1 MTPNGAV
8 FLPVM
13 GDTRMGSVGVR
24 HAVLLAVV
32 ILLALIGM
40 VSMGLAASGREPA
53 AAPAARLDAAVHAS
67 WTGLPLREWAAR
79 MTTLAGLPIIL
90 DRRIDPMRPV
100 TLTGRGETVGTVL
113 DRVAAETGAT
123 VDEVGSTIW
132 LVPLDRTGQA
142 ARAAADRQL
151 RMAKLPPPLRRTL
164 TATAPLTW
172 PAGARPGDLVDR
184 LATAARL
191 ALDGLDTIPHDHL
204 PANALPSLS
213 LAERLDLV
221 LAQVDRRIVWTDRG
235 GRIVAIDMEVS
246 TEVSAAPVSAGAGPA
261 RRPEPGRGADERAG
275 GGRTAAGRASKS
287 RDEYTLRLEAPLEEA
302 LAALARQLDLDVDLD
317 VASLTAHGIAPGEIV
332 RADVTGV
339 SRDALFD
346 AILQPVGLSW
356 RVEGRTL
363 RVFAGGDE
371 VVTAK

>member
-1 MTPNGAV
+1 MG
-8 FLPVM
+8 PV
-13 GDTRMGSVGVR
+13 GGR

-32 ILLALIGM
+32 ILLAVTGM
-40 VSMGLAASGREPA
+40 VSLGPAASGREPS
-53 AAPAARLDAAVHAS
+53 AAPAAGLDAAVHAS

-123 VDEVGSTIW
+123 VEEVGSTIW
-132 LVPLDRTGQA
+132 IVPLDRTGQA

-191 ALDGLDTIPHDHL
+191 ELDGRAAIPHDHL

-221 LAQVDRRIVWTDRG
+221 LAQVDRRIVWNDRG
-235 GRIVAIDMEVS
+235 GRIVAIDEEV
-246 TEVSAAPVSAGAGPA
+246 GAEPA
-261 RRPEPGRGADERAG
+261 RRTPAARKSAGRTPAGSTPGR
-275 GGRTAAGRASKS
+275 

-302 LAALARQLDLDVDLD
+302 LAALARQLDLEFELD
-317 VASLTAHGIAPGEIV
+317 TASLTAHGIARGEIV
-332 RADVTGV
+332 RADVTDV

-356 RVEGRTL
+356 LIEGRTL
-363 RVFAGGDE
+363 RVFAGGDGE
-371 VVTAK
+371 

>member
-1 MTPNGAV
+1 
-8 FLPVM
+8 M
-13 GDTRMGSVGVR
+13 GPAGVR
-24 HAVLLAVV
+24 HAILLALV
-32 ILLALIGM
+32 ILLAVTGM
-40 VSMGLAASGREPA
+40 VSLGLAASGRESDAASPA
-53 AAPAARLDAAVHAS
+53 GLDASVHAS

-90 DRRIDPMRPV
+90 DRRIDPTRAV

-113 DRVAAETGAT
+113 DRVAAEAGAT
-123 VDEVGSTIW
+123 VDGVGSTIW
-132 LVPLDRTGQA
+132 IVPLDRSGQA
-142 ARAAADRQL
+142 ARAAADRQW

-164 TATAPLTW
+164 AATAPLTW
-172 PAGARPGDLVDR
+172 PAGARPADLVDQ

-191 ALDGLDTIPHDHL
+191 ELDGLDAIPHDHL
-204 PANALPSLS
+204 PAGALPSLS

-221 LAQVDRRIVWTDRG
+221 LAQVDRRIVWNDRG
-235 GRIVAIDMEVS
+235 GRIVAIDKEVS
-246 TEVSAAPVSAGAGPA
+246 AEVGAAPVSDGAGLA
-261 RRPEPGRGADERAG
+261 RRPELGRSADGPAG

-302 LAALARQLDLDVDLD
+302 LAALARQLNLDVDLD

-332 RADVTGV
+332 RADVAGV

-346 AILQPVGLSW
+346 AILQPAGLSW
-356 RVEGRTL
+356 QIEGRTL